1 MKKELMLFIV
11 LSSFLILS
19 NCTPTIDQINRS
31 VNSVPYNN
39 HHPTTAQE
47 FYSKGGNCWGYA
59 MTKQYELEKA
69 GYGSGEY
76 QLVVHKGQMH
86 IVLIYKDFVLDNLTN
101 ELMPLSYLQTFDE
114 II

>member
-1 MKKELMLFIV
+1 MLFIV
-11 LSSFLILS
+11 LSSLLILS

-69 GYGSGEY
+69 GYGRGEY
-76 QLVVHKGQMH
+76 QLVVYKGQMH
-86 IVLIYKDFVLDNLTN
+86 IVLIVNNLVLDSLIDD
-101 ELMPLSYLQTFDE
+101 LQPLEYLNTFDE
-114 II
+114 VITP